1 MSKKNFK
8 NHYRD
13 KIYASFIVTIN
24 IILKLT

>member
-1 MSKKNFK
+1 MSKKKFK

-24 IILKLT
+24 IILTLT